1 MADVIYTVVWGDTL
15 SSIAKKYGTTVSILA
30 KLNNI
35 SNPNYIVVGQKLI
48 VSGSAATYTPN
59 TSSKAII
66 KVFGLQTRTDRTIY
80 ATWAWDRTNTENYK
94 VKWVYYTGD
103 GVGFIG
109 QETTVDSK
117 QSLYT
122 APENAVN
129 VAFYVKPISK
139 TRTVNGKET
148 SYWSASWSTVER
160 YYFSKN
166 PPEMPSIPEVEIN
179 DYTLTASLDNIDSN
193 ATGIQFEI
201 VKNDKSVFNT
211 GSAKITETSV
221 SYSCTV
227 DAGSEYKVRCR
238 AYRGDLYSEWSDYSD
253 SYGTV
258 PEASKGIEV
267 IKALS
272 STSVYLDWAGV
283 SNAKE
288 YQVEYTTQRR
298 YFDSSSEVKS
308 LTVKSDVSHAEVT
321 GLESGNE
328 WFFRVRSTND
338 EGESPWTD
346 IVSITIGEAP
356 SIPTTWSSRTTV
368 TVGDKINLY
377 WVHNSEDGA
386 KETYAQLELD
396 IGGSVST
403 KILKNDSD
411 NNETRVY
418 TIDTSGY
425 SEGTTIRWR
434 VKTKG
439 VIDTY
444 SDWSVQRVIDVYAPP
459 SLSINL
465 TDSNGDSIST
475 LKSFP
480 FYLKGSAGPN
490 TQKPIGYHVS
500 IVPTESYET
509 TDSIG
514 NSKIVNVGDE
524 VFSKYYDASSIPS
537 ISFSAGNV
545 DLENNIKYTITAT
558 VSMDSGL
565 TAQATKEL
573 TVAWEE
579 SYYAPDAEI
588 GYDKDTLTAYIKPY
602 CIDDTG
608 KRPSGVSLSVYRR
621 EFDGSF
627 TELITGLKNVNETF
641 VTDPHPALDYA
652 RYRIVAVS
660 DATGSVSYYDVP
672 GYPIEEKSVIIQ
684 WGEEWT
690 NFDTNSEDP
699 LEKPAWSGS
708 LLRLPYD
715 IDVSDSYSADVSLV
729 EYIGRKRPV
738 SYYGTQLGETSNWNV
753 SVVKDDK
760 ETLYALRR
768 LAIWMGDVYVREP
781 SGSGYWANINVS
793 FSQTHCDPVIPVT
806 LSITRVSGGV

>member
-48 VSGSAATYTPN
+48 VSGSAATYTSN

-122 APENAVN
+122 APENAAS

-139 TRTVNGKET
+139 TRTINGKET
-148 SYWSASWSTVER
+148 TYWSASWSTVER

-166 PPEMPSIPEVEIN
+166 PPEMPAIPEVEIN
-179 DYTLTASLDNIDSN
+179 DYTLTASLDNVDSN

-403 KILKNDSD
+403 RILKNNSD

-465 TDSNGDSIST
+465 TGSNGDSIST

-509 TDSIG
+509 IDSIG

-684 WGEEWT
+684 WDEEWT

-753 SVVKDDK
+753 SIVKDDK

>member
-1 MADVIYTVVWGDTL
+1 M
-15 SSIAKKYGTTVSILA
+15 
-30 KLNNI
+30 
-35 SNPNYIVVGQKLI
+35 
-48 VSGSAATYTPN
+48 
-59 TSSKAII
+59 
-66 KVFGLQTRTDRTIY
+66 
-80 ATWAWDRTNTENYK
+80 
-94 VKWVYYTGD
+94 
-103 GVGFIG
+103 
-109 QETTVDSK
+109 
-117 QSLYT
+117 
-122 APENAVN
+122 
-129 VAFYVKPISK
+129 
-139 TRTVNGKET
+139 
-148 SYWSASWSTVER
+148 
-160 YYFSKN
+160 
-166 PPEMPSIPEVEIN
+166 
-179 DYTLTASLDNIDSN
+179 
-193 ATGIQFEI
+193 
-201 VKNDKSVFNT
+201 
-211 GSAKITETSV
+211 
-221 SYSCTV
+221 
-227 DAGSEYKVRCR
+227 
-238 AYRGDLYSEWSDYSD
+238 
-253 SYGTV
+253 
-258 PEASKGIEV
+258 
-267 IKALS
+267 
-272 STSVYLDWAGV
+272 
-283 SNAKE
+283 
-288 YQVEYTTQRR
+288 
-298 YFDSSSEVKS
+298 
-308 LTVKSDVSHAEVT
+308 
-321 GLESGNE
+321 
-328 WFFRVRSTND
+328 
-338 EGESPWTD
+338 
-346 IVSITIGEAP
+346 
-356 SIPTTWSSRTTV
+356 
-368 TVGDKINLY
+368 
-377 WVHNSEDGA
+377 
-386 KETYAQLELD
+386 
-396 IGGSVST
+396 
-403 KILKNDSD
+403 
-411 NNETRVY
+411 
-418 TIDTSGY
+418 
-425 SEGTTIRWR
+425 
-434 VKTKG
+434 
-439 VIDTY
+439 
-444 SDWSVQRVIDVYAPP
+444 
-459 SLSINL
+459 SINL

-509 TDSIG
+509 IDSIG
-514 NSKIVNVGDE
+514 NSKIVNAGDE

-608 KRPSGVSLSVYRR
+608 NRPSGVSLSVYRR

-684 WGEEWT
+684 WDEEWAS
-690 NFDTNSEDP
+690 FDTNSEDP

>member
-48 VSGSAATYTPN
+48 VSGSAATYTSN

-122 APENAVN
+122 APENAAS

-148 SYWSASWSTVER
+148 TYWSASWSTVER

-166 PPEMPSIPEVEIN
+166 PPEMPSIPKVEIN

-193 ATGIQFEI
+193 ATGVQFEI

-253 SYGTV
+253 SYRTV

-267 IKALS
+267 IRALS

-403 KILKNDSD
+403 KILKNNSD

-509 TDSIG
+509 IDLIG

-579 SYYAPDAEI
+579 SYYTPDAEI

-684 WGEEWT
+684 WDEEWT

>member
-48 VSGSAATYTPN
+48 VSGSAATYTSN

-122 APENAVN
+122 APENASS

-139 TRTVNGKET
+139 TRTINGKET
-148 SYWSASWSTVER
+148 TYWSASWSTVER

-227 DAGSEYKVRCR
+227 DAGFEYKVRCR
-238 AYRGDLYSEWSDYSD
+238 AYRGDLYSEWSDYSV

-403 KILKNDSD
+403 KILKNNSD

-509 TDSIG
+509 IDSIG

-524 VFSKYYDASSIPS
+524 VFSKYYDASSILS

-684 WGEEWT
+684 WDEEWT

-753 SVVKDDK
+753 SIVKDDK

>member
-48 VSGSAATYTPN
+48 VSGSAATYTSN

-122 APENAVN
+122 APENAAS

-148 SYWSASWSTVER
+148 TYWSASWSTVER

-166 PPEMPSIPEVEIN
+166 PPEMPSIPVVEIN

-193 ATGIQFEI
+193 ATGVQFEI
-201 VKNDKSVFNT
+201 VKNDKTVFNT

-238 AYRGDLYSEWSDYSD
+238 AYRGDLYGEWSDYSD

-403 KILKNDSD
+403 RILKNNSD

-509 TDSIG
+509 IDSIG

-684 WGEEWT
+684 WDEEWT

-753 SVVKDDK
+753 SIVKDDK

>member
-48 VSGSAATYTPN
+48 VSGSAATYTSN

-80 ATWAWDRTNTENYK
+80 AAWAWDRTNTENYK

-377 WVHNSEDGA
+377 WVHNSEDGSN
-386 KETYAQLELD
+386 ETYAQLELD

-403 KILKNDSD
+403 KILKNNSD
-411 NNETRVY
+411 NNKTRVY

-509 TDSIG
+509 IDTIG

-524 VFSKYYDASSIPS
+524 VLSKYYDVSSMSS

-684 WGEEWT
+684 WDEEWT

-753 SVVKDDK
+753 SIVKDDK

>member
-48 VSGSAATYTPN
+48 VSGSAATYTSN

-122 APENAVN
+122 APENAAS

-148 SYWSASWSTVER
+148 TYWSASWSTVER

-166 PPEMPSIPEVEIN
+166 PPEMPSIPKVEIN
-179 DYTLTASLDNIDSN
+179 DYTLTASLDNVDSN

-368 TVGDKINLY
+368 TVGVKINLY

-403 KILKNDSD
+403 KILKNNSD

-465 TDSNGDSIST
+465 TDSNGVSISM

-509 TDSIG
+509 IDSIG

-684 WGEEWT
+684 WDEEWT

-753 SVVKDDK
+753 SIVKDDK

>member
-48 VSGSAATYTPN
+48 VSGSAATYTSN

-122 APENAVN
+122 APESAAS

-148 SYWSASWSTVER
+148 TYWSASWSTVER

-179 DYTLTASLDNIDSN
+179 DYTLTASLDNVDSN

-403 KILKNDSD
+403 KILKNNSD

-509 TDSIG
+509 IDSIG

-524 VFSKYYDASSIPS
+524 VFSKYYDVSSIPS

-602 CIDDTG
+602 CVDDTG

-684 WGEEWT
+684 WDEEWT

>member
-148 SYWSASWSTVER
+148 TYWSASWSTVER

-166 PPEMPSIPEVEIN
+166 PPEMPSIPGVEIN

-211 GSAKITETSV
+211 GSAKITEASV

-403 KILKNDSD
+403 NILKNNSD

-509 TDSIG
+509 IDSIG

-545 DLENNIKYTITAT
+545 DFENNIKYTITAT

-684 WGEEWT
+684 WDEEWT

>member
-48 VSGSAATYTPN
+48 VSGSAATYTSN

-122 APENAVN
+122 APENAAS

-148 SYWSASWSTVER
+148 TYWSASWSTVER

-179 DYTLTASLDNIDSN
+179 DYTLTASLDNVDSN

-227 DAGSEYKVRCR
+227 DAGFEYKVRCR

-403 KILKNDSD
+403 KILKNNSD

-509 TDSIG
+509 IDSVG

-627 TELITGLKNVNETF
+627 TKLITGLKNVNETF

-684 WGEEWT
+684 WDEEWT

-753 SVVKDDK
+753 SIVKDDK

>member
-48 VSGSAATYTPN
+48 VSGSAATYTSN

-122 APENAVN
+122 APENAAS

-148 SYWSASWSTVER
+148 TYWSASWSTVER

-179 DYTLTASLDNIDSN
+179 DYTLTASLDNVDSN

-267 IKALS
+267 IRALS

-403 KILKNDSD
+403 KILKNNSD

-509 TDSIG
+509 IDSIG

-660 DATGSVSYYDVP
+660 DVTGSVSYYDVP

-684 WGEEWT
+684 WNEEWT

-753 SVVKDDK
+753 SIVKDDK

>member
-48 VSGSAATYTPN
+48 VSGSAATYTSN

-160 YYFSKN
+160 YYFSKD
-166 PPEMPSIPEVEIN
+166 PPEMPSIPGVEIN

-403 KILKNDSD
+403 NILKNNSD

-500 IVPTESYET
+500 IAPTESYET
-509 TDSIG
+509 IDTIG

-524 VFSKYYDASSIPS
+524 VLSKYYDVSSMSS

-684 WGEEWT
+684 WDEEWT

>member
-48 VSGSAATYTPN
+48 VSGSAATYTSN

-122 APENAVN
+122 APENAAS

-148 SYWSASWSTVER
+148 TYWSASWSTVER

-166 PPEMPSIPEVEIN
+166 PPEMPSIPVVEIN

-238 AYRGDLYSEWSDYSD
+238 AYRGDLYSEWTDYSD

-403 KILKNDSD
+403 KILKNNSD

-465 TDSNGDSIST
+465 TDSNGDSISM

-509 TDSIG
+509 IDSIG

-684 WGEEWT
+684 WDEEWT

>member
-48 VSGSAATYTPN
+48 VSGSAATYTSN

-66 KVFGLQTRTDRTIY
+66 KVFGLQTRTNRTIY
-80 ATWAWDRTNTENYK
+80 VTWAWDRTNTENYK

-122 APENAVN
+122 APENAAS

-148 SYWSASWSTVER
+148 TYWSASWSTVER

-179 DYTLTASLDNIDSN
+179 DYTLTASLDNVDSN

-403 KILKNDSD
+403 NILKNNSD

-465 TDSNGDSIST
+465 TDSNGVSIST

-509 TDSIG
+509 IDSIG

-684 WGEEWT
+684 WDEEWT

-753 SVVKDDK
+753 SIVKDDK

-781 SGSGYWANINVS
+781 SGSGYWANVNVS

>member
-48 VSGSAATYTPN
+48 VSGSAATYTSN

-122 APENAVN
+122 APENAAS

-148 SYWSASWSTVER
+148 TYWSASWSTVER

-166 PPEMPSIPEVEIN
+166 PPEIPSIPAVEIN
-179 DYTLTASLDNIDSN
+179 DYTLTASLNNIDSN

-403 KILKNDSD
+403 KILKNNSD

-509 TDSIG
+509 IDSIG

-684 WGEEWT
+684 WDEEWT

>member
-48 VSGSAATYTPN
+48 VSGSAATYTSN

-103 GVGFIG
+103 GIGFIG

-122 APENAVN
+122 APENAAS

-148 SYWSASWSTVER
+148 TYWSASWSTVER

-211 GSAKITETSV
+211 GSAKIAETSV

-338 EGESPWTD
+338 GGESPWTD

-403 KILKNDSD
+403 KILKNNSD

-509 TDSIG
+509 IDSIG

-684 WGEEWT
+684 WDEEWT

>member
-48 VSGSAATYTPN
+48 VSGSAATYTSN

-122 APENAVN
+122 APENAAS

-148 SYWSASWSTVER
+148 TYWSASWSTVER

-166 PPEMPSIPEVEIN
+166 PPEMPSIPVVEIN

-238 AYRGDLYSEWSDYSD
+238 AYRGDLYSEWTDYSD

-403 KILKNDSD
+403 KILKNNSD

-509 TDSIG
+509 IDSIG

-684 WGEEWT
+684 WDEEWT

>member
-48 VSGSAATYTPN
+48 VSGSAATYTSN

-122 APENAVN
+122 APENAAS

-166 PPEMPSIPEVEIN
+166 PPEMPSIPKVEIN

-193 ATGIQFEI
+193 ATGVQFEI

-211 GSAKITETSV
+211 GSAKITGTSV

-253 SYGTV
+253 SYRTV

-267 IKALS
+267 IRALS

-509 TDSIG
+509 IDSIG

-524 VFSKYYDASSIPS
+524 VFSKYYDVSSIPS

-558 VSMDSGL
+558 VSMNSGL

-579 SYYAPDAEI
+579 SYYTPDAEI

-608 KRPSGVSLSVYRR
+608 NRTSGVSLSVYRR

-684 WGEEWT
+684 WDEEWT

>member
-48 VSGSAATYTPN
+48 VSGSAATYTSN

-66 KVFGLQTRTDRTIY
+66 EVFGLQTRTDRTIY

-122 APENAVN
+122 APENAAS

-148 SYWSASWSTVER
+148 TYWSASWSTVER

-403 KILKNDSD
+403 KILKNNSD

-465 TDSNGDSIST
+465 TDSNGDPIST

-509 TDSIG
+509 IDSIG

-684 WGEEWT
+684 WDEEWT

>member
-48 VSGSAATYTPN
+48 VSGSAATYTSN

-122 APENAVN
+122 APENAAS

-139 TRTVNGKET
+139 TRTINGKET
-148 SYWSASWSTVER
+148 TYWSASWSTVER

-179 DYTLTASLDNIDSN
+179 DYTLTVSLDNIDSN

-238 AYRGDLYSEWSDYSD
+238 AYRGDLYSEWTDYSD

-272 STSVYLDWAGV
+272 STSVYLDWTGV

-403 KILKNDSD
+403 KILKNNSD

-509 TDSIG
+509 IDSIG

-524 VFSKYYDASSIPS
+524 VFSKYYDVSSIPS

-588 GYDKDTLTAYIKPY
+588 GYDKDTLTVYIKPY

-608 KRPSGVSLSVYRR
+608 NRPSGVSLSVYRR

-684 WGEEWT
+684 WDEEWT

-753 SVVKDDK
+753 SIVKDDK

>member
-1 MADVIYTVVWGDTL
+1 MADVIHTVVWGDTL
-15 SSIAKKYGTTVSILA
+15 SSIAKKYGTTVSILS

-48 VSGSAATYTPN
+48 VSGSAATYTSN

-122 APENAVN
+122 APENTAS

-148 SYWSASWSTVER
+148 TYWSASWSTVER

-179 DYTLTASLDNIDSN
+179 DYTLTASLDNVDSN

-403 KILKNDSD
+403 MILKNNSD

-465 TDSNGDSIST
+465 TDSNGVSIST

-509 TDSIG
+509 IDSIG

-684 WGEEWT
+684 WDEEWT

-753 SVVKDDK
+753 SIVKDDK

>member
-48 VSGSAATYTPN
+48 VSGSAATYTSN

-117 QSLYT
+117 QNLYT
-122 APENAVN
+122 APENAAS

-139 TRTVNGKET
+139 TRTINGKET
-148 SYWSASWSTVER
+148 TYWSASWSTVER

-403 KILKNDSD
+403 KILKNNSD

-509 TDSIG
+509 IDSIG
-514 NSKIVNVGDE
+514 NSKIVNIGDE

-537 ISFSAGNV
+537 ISFSAGNA

-573 TVAWEE
+573 TVSWEE

-684 WGEEWT
+684 WDEEWT

-753 SVVKDDK
+753 SIVKDDK